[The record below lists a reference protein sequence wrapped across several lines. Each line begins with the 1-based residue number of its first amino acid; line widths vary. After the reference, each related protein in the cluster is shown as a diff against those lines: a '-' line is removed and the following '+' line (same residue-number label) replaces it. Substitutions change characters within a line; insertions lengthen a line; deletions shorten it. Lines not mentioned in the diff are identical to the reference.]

1 MGCAR
6 THSLPHY
13 AKIVTDPFGACL
25 CKGFRGCRQAHISGM
40 LYSPAKMAI
49 VFVIARDWT
58 LRTAVRA
65 ELRELGIE
73 ALGMDSAEDVGRALA
88 AGQMPAAVV
97 LEGTAEIADDA
108 AVQKLI
114 ERVPT
119 ILIASRTEAL
129 SLQPART
136 GDASGRPMFAAIFYR
151 PVRIAE
157 IVARVRGL
165 LERGATA

>member
-1 MGCAR
+1 
-6 THSLPHY
+6 
-13 AKIVTDPFGACL
+13 
-25 CKGFRGCRQAHISGM
+25 M

-73 ALGMDSAEDVGRALA
+73 ALGMESAEDVVRALG
-88 AGQMPAAVV
+88 AGQMPAVVV
-97 LEGTAEIADDA
+97 LEGTAENAGEP

-119 ILIASRTEAL
+119 VLIASRTETLPQLL
-129 SLQPART
+129 S
-136 GDASGRPMFAAIFYR
+136 RPEGAAGGPRIAAIFYR

-157 IVARVRGL
+157 IVARVREL
-165 LERGATA
+165 LERGTAA

>member
-1 MGCAR
+1 
-6 THSLPHY
+6 
-13 AKIVTDPFGACL
+13 
-25 CKGFRGCRQAHISGM
+25 M

-73 ALGMDSAEDVGRALA
+73 ALGMESAEDVGRALA

-97 LEGTAEIADDA
+97 LEGTADIAGDP

-114 ERVPT
+114 ERVPA
-119 ILIASRTEAL
+119 ILIASRTETPPETL
-129 SLQPART
+129 PHPEGVAR
-136 GDASGRPMFAAIFYR
+136 RPRFAAILYR

-157 IVARVRGL
+157 IVARVREV
-165 LERGATA
+165 LERGTAA

>member
-1 MGCAR
+1 
-6 THSLPHY
+6 
-13 AKIVTDPFGACL
+13 
-25 CKGFRGCRQAHISGM
+25 M

-73 ALGMDSAEDVGRALA
+73 ALGMESAEDVVRALA
-88 AGQMPAAVV
+88 AGQMPAVVV
-97 LEGTAEIADDA
+97 LEGTAENAGEP

-119 ILIASRTEAL
+119 VLIASRTETLPQLL
-129 SLQPART
+129 S
-136 GDASGRPMFAAIFYR
+136 RPEGAAGGPRIAAIFYR

-157 IVARVRGL
+157 IVARVREL
-165 LERGATA
+165 LERGTAA

>member
-1 MGCAR
+1 
-6 THSLPHY
+6 
-13 AKIVTDPFGACL
+13 
-25 CKGFRGCRQAHISGM
+25 M

-58 LRTAVRA
+58 QRTVVRA

-73 ALGMDSAEDVGRALA
+73 ALGMESAEDVGRALA

-97 LEGTAEIADDA
+97 LEGTAEIAGDP

-119 ILIASRTEAL
+119 LLIASRTETLPQLL
-129 SLQPART
+129 SRPE
-136 GDASGRPMFAAIFYR
+136 DAAGGPRFAAIFYR

-157 IVARVRGL
+157 IVARVREL
-165 LERGATA
+165 LERGAAA

>member
-1 MGCAR
+1 
-6 THSLPHY
+6 
-13 AKIVTDPFGACL
+13 
-25 CKGFRGCRQAHISGM
+25 M

-73 ALGMDSAEDVGRALA
+73 ALGMESAEDFGRALA

-97 LEGTAEIADDA
+97 LEGTAEIAGDP

-119 ILIASRTEAL
+119 VLIASRTETL
-129 SLQPART
+129 PQLFS
-136 GDASGRPMFAAIFYR
+136 RPEGAAGGPRFAAIFYR

-157 IVARVRGL
+157 IVARVREL
-165 LERGATA
+165 LERGAAA

>member
-1 MGCAR
+1 
-6 THSLPHY
+6 
-13 AKIVTDPFGACL
+13 
-25 CKGFRGCRQAHISGM
+25 
-40 LYSPAKMAI
+40 MAI

-73 ALGMDSAEDVGRALA
+73 ALGMESAEDVVRALA
-88 AGQMPAAVV
+88 AGQMPAVVV
-97 LEGTAEIADDA
+97 LEGTAENAGEP

-119 ILIASRTEAL
+119 VLIASRTETLPQLL
-129 SLQPART
+129 S
-136 GDASGRPMFAAIFYR
+136 RPEGAAGGPRIAAIFYR

-157 IVARVRGL
+157 IVARVREL
-165 LERGATA
+165 LERGTAA

>member
-1 MGCAR
+1 
-6 THSLPHY
+6 
-13 AKIVTDPFGACL
+13 
-25 CKGFRGCRQAHISGM
+25 M

-73 ALGMDSAEDVGRALA
+73 ALGMESAEDIGRALA
-88 AGQMPAAVV
+88 EGQMPAAVV
-97 LEGTAEIADDA
+97 LEGTAEIAGDP

-119 ILIASRTEAL
+119 VLIASRTETL
-129 SLQPART
+129 PLQPARA
-136 GDASGRPMFAAIFYR
+136 GDAVGRPRFAAIFYR

-157 IVARVRGL
+157 IVARVREL
-165 LERGATA
+165 LERGTAA

>member
-1 MGCAR
+1 M
-6 THSLPHY
+6 
-13 AKIVTDPFGACL
+13 
-25 CKGFRGCRQAHISGM
+25 SGM

-49 VFVIARDWT
+49 VFVIARDWI

-73 ALGMDSAEDVGRALA
+73 ALGMESAEDVGRALV

-97 LEGTAEIADDA
+97 LEGTAEIAGDP

-114 ERVPT
+114 QRVPT
-119 ILIASRTEAL
+119 ILIASRTETLPHLL
-129 SLQPART
+129 SRPEGAAR
-136 GDASGRPMFAAIFYR
+136 GPRFVAIFHR

-157 IVARVRGL
+157 IVARVREF
-165 LERGATA
+165 LERGAAA

>member
-1 MGCAR
+1 ML
-6 THSLPHY
+6 HS
-13 AKIVTDPFGACL
+13 AD
-25 CKGFRGCRQAHISGM
+25 
-40 LYSPAKMAI
+40 KMAV

-73 ALGMDSAEDVGRALA
+73 ALGMESAEDVGSALA

-97 LEGTAEIADDA
+97 LEGTAEVAGEA

-119 ILIASRTEAL
+119 ILVASRTETLPLAA
-129 SLQPART
+129 PGPGETA
-136 GDASGRPMFAAIFYR
+136 GGRGFAAVFFR

-157 IVARVRGL
+157 IVTRVREL
-165 LERGATA
+165 LERGTAA

>member
-1 MGCAR
+1 
-6 THSLPHY
+6 
-13 AKIVTDPFGACL
+13 
-25 CKGFRGCRQAHISGM
+25 M

-73 ALGMDSAEDVGRALA
+73 ALGMESAEDVGHALA
-88 AGQMPAAVV
+88 AGEMPAAVV
-97 LEGTAEIADDA
+97 LEGAAEIADDP

-119 ILIASRTEAL
+119 VLIASRTETLLQLL
-129 SLQPART
+129 S
-136 GDASGRPMFAAIFYR
+136 RPEGAAGGPKLAAIFYR
-151 PVRIAE
+151 PVRISE
-157 IVARVRGL
+157 IVARVRKL
-165 LERGATA
+165 LECGTAA